1 MVQLCRDASPYAFG
15 SGVLFNLLNLA
26 LVGFSCSTSP
36 CAGASSAKR
45 LPPKYEARSLD
56 RKTIPTMNCDA
67 SALLVVDFQSRLML
81 AILDGA
87 AATTNA
93 QSLKRSSF
101 WRAFNERRSPGRS
114 QPWAAAAVLPV
125 LHRKMPPEGLAGAL
139 HRDAVRRSDGAASSV
154 SVHGLQSHR
163 TGRLLAIA
171 MPIDTRAGPTAGSP
185 IRPEDL
191 SGRR

>member
-1 MVQLCRDASPYAFG
+1 MLPPGTRHVACCRSRVTSGPVEPSCGRTSAAPPPTSRQQTHKAHQSGMPRDRAYAQWSSFAEMHRPTP
-15 SGVLFNLLNLA
+15 SA
-26 LVGFSCSTSP
+26 QACCSTCSIWRWSAFSCSTSP

-114 QPWAAAAVLPV
+114 TA
-125 LHRKMPPEGLAGAL
+125 MG
-139 HRDAVRRSDGAASSV
+139 SC
-154 SVHGLQSHR
+154 
-163 TGRLLAIA
+163 GRV
-171 MPIDTRAGPTAGSP
+171 AGPAS
-185 IRPEDL
+185 EDAT
-191 SGRR
+191 